1 MSRNETTIMPLPSY
15 LHTTASVCSPADTFT
30 FAALIVEA
38 DMERALP
45 LPCRAQGL
53 VLFQNN
59 KAYTQRSARPA
70 RSAARA
76 FPYRSKPS
84 VDGSGALVRSHDQ

>member
-15 LHTTASVCSPADTFT
+15 QHTTASVCCPADTFT

-45 LPCRAQGL
+45 LPCRAQDL

-59 KAYTQRSARPA
+59 KHTQRSARPA
-70 RSAARA
+70 RPAARA
-76 FPYRSKPS
+76 FPSR
-84 VDGSGALVRSHDQ
+84 